1 MSKPFDY
8 SKWDNI
14 ELSDDEDDVHPNID
28 KDSWFRLKHRS
39 RVEREDKEEKDK
51 KKINEEVSFI
61 VLFGC
66 MCLFMCVSSGSVVMF
81 MCTLYTYKGAPSYF
95 LILLRLHSNHIIH
108 LHPLN
113 INIKMAK
120 ANLRIKE
127 INKILSKA
135 AAAAATGDDFDSDDD
150 LEDLDGLRSELKSLQ
165 NSNTDNQAKLDHYE
179 KNKKWNVDNMCHVV
193 EERTIVNNNVGG
205 TEFSEGTGFAL
216 PEVMPVETAVAKE
229 EGEKKKKVEED
240 VKKSAAT
247 DDKDSSEVPTEKMS
261 GAKINDDAKTTA
273 TDQAIADALT
283 TSKPKTNK
291 APQLQPQPDDPANS
305 VSVSM
310 LSYHEFTQRYADT
323 VEKFMALDSMDK
335 SKDFLLQ
342 NAHIL
347 LQENASNYLLLAC
360 LEDEMNGFHDKMKL
374 VARQSQIISSIAD
387 LAKSLKLHPGNV
399 IHPFFQRMQNKELYA
414 GFMVAVE
421 EFIQRVKARAITK
434 RKEMDEERAR
444 EIKEQ
449 GANAEGAV
457 DVADMP
463 LEERLGPGGLDPL
476 EVFESLPESMQI
488 AFESREKE
496 QLEAALRAMTPEEAS
511 HHMKR
516 CIDSGLWNA

>member
-1 MSKPFDY
+1 
-8 SKWDNI
+8 
-14 ELSDDEDDVHPNID
+14 
-28 KDSWFRLKHRS
+28 
-39 RVEREDKEEKDK
+39 
-51 KKINEEVSFI
+51 
-61 VLFGC
+61 
-66 MCLFMCVSSGSVVMF
+66 
-81 MCTLYTYKGAPSYF
+81 
-95 LILLRLHSNHIIH
+95 
-108 LHPLN
+108 
-113 INIKMAK
+113 MAK

-135 AAAAATGDDFDSDDD
+135 ATASTTGDDSDSDDD

-165 NSNTDNQAKLDHYE
+165 DSNTDNQAKLDHYE

-229 EGEKKKKVEED
+229 EGEKKEKKIEEED
-240 VKKSAAT
+240 VKKSAANN
-247 DDKDSSEVPTEKMS
+247 DKGSLEVPTEKMS
-261 GAKINDDAKTTA
+261 GAKINDDAKTTTTA
-273 TDQAIADALT
+273 TDHVQLLPNGGVATVKETPSSDALT